1 MRIETLG
8 YLVDIAQTQS
18 LNISARRLFI
28 SQPSLSKAIKSLEN
42 ELNIQLIERSHQ
54 GVVLTEAG
62 HKVVARAQNIL
73 KEVNLL
79 NDELVVCRR
88 LARDK
93 EAVPTLNLS
102 INNQIPYIINP
113 IFQAFYLQNPA
124 TQLTVE
130 AKTVLGVLQ
139 DIQSGHADIGF
150 LGYWPAVL
158 EIDQQMANIARNLI
172 IEGLYTEPVYVVSH
186 RSLGLDILAAG
197 QPLTPRQLLPY
208 PLVLS
213 KGQKLIDRFFGG
225 VGVPNAIM
233 QTQSSDM
240 TRQSI
245 LNALAYSF
253 FSQQAINS
261 AFTADQQQ
269 ELTILPVEPEMHIFY
284 ALVYDNEARN
294 HPSSQH
300 FMTAVRDYF
309 SQSPF

>member
-102 INNQIPYIINP
+102 VNNQVPYIISP
-113 IFQAFYLQNPA
+113 ILQAFYQQHPA
-124 TQLTVE
+124 TQLNVE
-130 AKTVLGVLQ
+130 TKTVLGVLQ
-139 DIQSGHADIGF
+139 DVQSGHADIGF

-158 EIDQQMANIARNLI
+158 EIDQQIAHIARSLT
-172 IEGLYTEPVYVVSH
+172 IEGLYTEPVYAVGR
-186 RSLGLDILAAG
+186 RSLGLDALADG
-197 QPLTPRQLLPY
+197 QPLTPQKLLLC
-208 PLVLS
+208 PLVFS

-225 VGVPNAIM
+225 IGVPNTVM

-245 LNALAYSF
+245 LNGLAYSF
-253 FSQQAINS
+253 FSRQAINS
-261 AFTADQQQ
+261 AFTHEQQQ
-269 ELTILPVEPEMHIFY
+269 ELSILPVAPEMHIFY

-294 HPSSQH
+294 HPSSQR
-300 FMTAVRDYF
+300 FMTTVRHYF
-309 SQSPF
+309 AHSPF